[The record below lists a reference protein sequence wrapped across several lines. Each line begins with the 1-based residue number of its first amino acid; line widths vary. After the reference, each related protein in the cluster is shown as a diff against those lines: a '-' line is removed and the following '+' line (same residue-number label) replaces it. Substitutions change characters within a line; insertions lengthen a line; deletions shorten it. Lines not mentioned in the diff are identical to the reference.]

1 MRELAPDLRG
11 LLERGTPFALATVIG
26 ARGSSPRPPGAA
38 MAVTA
43 DGEALGSISGGCVE
57 GAVYGTAESV
67 LAGQGPVVESYGY
80 SDDEAFAVGLTCGGT
95 LEVLVAPADH
105 ALLAVWAEKIAADEP
120 VALAT
125 VVAGPAPLGAVLVVS
140 AEGVRGSLGTEG
152 LDVAVIDDARG
163 MLALGQT
170 GDRHYGPQGQ
180 RRIDDVTVFV
190 QSFTPPPRMLVF
202 GATDFAAAV
211 SRIGVF
217 LGYRVTVCDARP
229 VFATARRFPEAHEV
243 VCDWPHRYLSSTDV
257 DARTV
262 VCVLTH
268 DPKFDVPLLEVALR
282 RPAAYIGAM
291 GSRRTHDDR
300 LRRLREVGVSA
311 AELSRLHS
319 PIGLDLGARTAEET
333 AVSIAAEIVQNA
345 WGGSG
350 RPLAVTTGTIHN
362 GVGHTDSG
370 HTDTG
375 HTDSG
380 TAARPDTGA
389 PVLDGLPPVP
399 SAPVVA

>member
-1 MRELAPDLRG
+1 MRDIADGLRDLLASG
-11 LLERGTPFALATVIG
+11 APFALATVID

-38 MAVTA
+38 MAVA
-43 DGEALGSISGGCVE
+43 SDGEAVGSISGGCVE
-57 GAVYGTAESV
+57 GAVYGTAERV
-67 LAGQGPVVESYGY
+67 LGGEGAVVETYGY

-95 LEVLVAPADH
+95 LEVLVAPADR
-105 ALLAVWAEKIAADEP
+105 AVLAAWADRVAVDEP

-125 VVAGPAPLGAVLVVS
+125 VVSGPAPLGAQVLVGAQDRV
-140 AEGVRGSLGTEG
+140 GSLGAEG
-152 LDVAVIDDARG
+152 LDVAVVDDARG
-163 MLALGQT
+163 MLAAGQT
-170 GDRHYGPQGQ
+170 GARHYGPNGQ

-243 VCDWPHRYLSSTDV
+243 VCDWPHRYLASTAV

-262 VCVLTH
+262 MCVLTH

-282 RPAAYIGAM
+282 TPAAYIGAM

-300 LRRLREVGVSA
+300 LRRLREVGMTED
-311 AELSRLHS
+311 ELARLHS

-333 AVSIAAEIVQNA
+333 AVSIAAEIVQHR

-350 RPLAVTTGTIHN
+350 RPLAATEGEIH
-362 GVGHTDSG
+362 SG
-370 HTDTG
+370 TG
-375 HTDSG
+375 H
-380 TAARPDTGA
+380 A
-389 PVLDGLPPVP
+389 PAPADALP
-399 SAPVVA
+399 A

>member
-1 MRELAPDLRG
+1 VRDIADGLRG
-11 LLERGTPFALATVIG
+11 LLASGRPFALATVIG

-38 MAVTA
+38 MAVAA

-57 GAVYGTAESV
+57 GAVYATAEQV
-67 LAGQGPVVESYGY
+67 LGGEGAVVETYGY

-95 LEVLVAPADH
+95 LEVLVAPADR
-105 ALLAVWAEKIAADEP
+105 AVVAEWAEKVSADEP

-125 VVAGPAPLGAVLVVS
+125 VVGGPAPLGASLLVS
-140 AEGVRGSLGTEG
+140 ASGSRGTLGEEG
-152 LDVAVIDDARG
+152 LDVAVADDARG
-163 MLALGQT
+163 MLDAGQT
-170 GDRHYGPQGQ
+170 GSRHYGPKGQ

-243 VCDWPHRYLSSTDV
+243 VCDWPHRYLESTELDG
-257 DARTV
+257 RTV
-262 VCVLTH
+262 MCVLTH
-268 DPKFDVPLLEVALR
+268 DPKFDVPLLQVALR
-282 RPAAYIGAM
+282 KPAAYIGAM
-291 GSRRTHDDR
+291 GSRRTSDDR
-300 LRRLREVGVSA
+300 LRRLREVGMTEQ
-311 AELSRLHS
+311 ELARLHS

-333 AVSIAAEIVQNA
+333 AVSIAAEIVSHH

-350 RPLAVTTGTIHN
+350 RPLAATVGTIHT
-362 GVGHTDSG
+362 G
-370 HTDTG
+370 TG
-375 HTDSG
+375 HEDAG
-380 TAARPDTGA
+380 VAD
-389 PVLDGLPPVP
+389 PVI
-399 SAPVVA
+399 A

>member
-1 MRELAPDLRG
+1 MRDIADGLRTLLAADA
-11 LLERGTPFALATVIG
+11 PFALATVIG

-38 MAVTA
+38 MAVSV

-57 GAVYGTAESV
+57 GAVYDTAERV
-67 LAGQGPVVESYGY
+67 LGGEGAVVETYGY
-80 SDDEAFAVGLTCGGT
+80 SDDDAFAVGLTCGGT
-95 LEVLVAPADH
+95 LEVLVAPADR
-105 ALLAVWAEKIAADEP
+105 ALLATWAERVAVDEP

-125 VVAGPAPLGAVLVVS
+125 VVGGPAPLGATLLVGEHDVH
-140 AEGVRGSLGTEG
+140 GSLGAEG
-152 LDVAVIDDARG
+152 LDVAVTDDARG
-163 MLALGQT
+163 MLAAGQT
-170 GDRHYGPQGQ
+170 GDRHYGPRGQ

-243 VCDWPHRYLSSTDV
+243 VCEWPHRYLERTEV

-262 VCVLTH
+262 MCVLTH

-300 LRRLREVGVSA
+300 MERLRVAGLTE

-333 AVSIAAEIVQNA
+333 AVSIAAEIVQHH

-350 RPLAVTTGTIHN
+350 RPLAVTDGAIH
-362 GVGHTDSG
+362 VD
-370 HTDTG
+370 
-375 HTDSG
+375 
-380 TAARPDTGA
+380 
-389 PVLDGLPPVP
+389 VP
-399 SAPVVA
+399 ASAPVTA